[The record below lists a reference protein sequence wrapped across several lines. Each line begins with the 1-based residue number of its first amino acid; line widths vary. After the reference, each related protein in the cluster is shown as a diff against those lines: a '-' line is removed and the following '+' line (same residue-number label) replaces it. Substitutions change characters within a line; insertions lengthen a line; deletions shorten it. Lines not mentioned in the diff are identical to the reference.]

1 MNNNL
6 EELCRPLLMCVC
18 DYWQYVRAGNPAD
31 KDVFLRQV
39 GILMTEAKENA
50 SKSPMLEREFARME
64 RPLVFFIDYMVKEG
78 GFPFAGQWREMARK
92 YNELSGDEKFFDLL
106 SDALDDPD
114 SSQSLEVFYTMMG
127 LGFDGIYRDDPAYIE
142 RRMKVCSSRFSQ
154 SKFDVSSEKLTP
166 VSAGQHGK
174 SVEKKTSFFRSV
186 KFMIIFCFLFMVIC
200 FGINLSV
207 FLNTTKDFRHA
218 LDVAVENAVPKTI
231 KSIKSFE
238 KQMYPVQSKEA
249 E

>member
-1 MNNNL
+1 MKDL

-31 KDVFLRQV
+31 KDTFLRQ
-39 GILMTEAKENA
+39 INLLLADAKENA
-50 SKSPMLEREFARME
+50 SKNPVLEREFSRME
-64 RPLVFFIDYMVKEG
+64 RPLVFFVDYMVKEG

-114 SSQSLEVFYTMMG
+114 SSDSLEVFYTMMG

-154 SKFDVSSEKLTP
+154 SKFDVSSQKLTP
-166 VSAGQHGK
+166 ITFEKHGK
-174 SVEKKTSFFRSV
+174 AVEKKTGFFRSV
-186 KFMIIFCFLFMVIC
+186 KFVMLLCFLFMSVS

-207 FLNTTKDFRHA
+207 FLKSTKDFRQA
-218 LDVAVENAVPKTI
+218 LNAAVENSVPKTI
-231 KSIKSFE
+231 KAPKAVEQSISSFS
-238 KQMYPVQSKEA
+238 QEA
-249 E
+249 K

>member
-1 MNNNL
+1 MNEL
-6 EELCRPLLMCVC
+6 EKLCRPLLMCVC
-18 DYWQYVRAGNPAD
+18 DYWQYVRSGNPAD
-31 KDVFLRQV
+31 KDAFQRQ
-39 GILMTEAKENA
+39 INMLMAEAKENA
-50 SKSPMLEREFARME
+50 SQNPALEREFSRME
-64 RPLVFFIDYMVKEG
+64 RPLIFFVDYMVKEG

-114 SSQSLEVFYTMMG
+114 SSDSLEVFYTMMG

-154 SKFDVSSEKLTP
+154 SKFDVSNEKLTP
-166 VSAGQHGK
+166 IESEKHGK
-174 SVEKKTSFFRSV
+174 SVEKKVSFFRTV
-186 KFMIIFCFLFMVIC
+186 KFMIILCAVFMTVS

-207 FLNTTKDFRHA
+207 FLKSTKDFRQA
-218 LDVAVENAVPKTI
+218 LNAAVENSVPKTI
-231 KSIKSFE
+231 KS
-238 KQMYPVQSKEA
+238 SKTVEQNIPLLSQEA